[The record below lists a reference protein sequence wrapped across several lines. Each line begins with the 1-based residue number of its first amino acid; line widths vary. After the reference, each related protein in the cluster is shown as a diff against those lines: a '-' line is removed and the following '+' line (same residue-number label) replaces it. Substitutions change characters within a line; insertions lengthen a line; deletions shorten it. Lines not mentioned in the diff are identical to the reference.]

1 MALPKLLTPLV
12 QIVNGVKRQVMP
24 ETEAA
29 QVKLSDGTTVQ
40 VKIDT
45 LVRAIGAQT
54 ITHVVANI
62 AARDAITDM
71 KVGDQAWV
79 KDATGDS
86 SVKRGAAKYLYEG
99 DVAEDGA
106 ISNGQWVK
114 TAEVESMDMVF
125 KWADIQDKPT
135 SAVEDIDK
143 AVGATKLLD
152 GHELTVA
159 DDKLQLDGKDVAPA
173 AYKPYVTISP
183 EDEGFDAAVEA
194 LNLPDGAIF
203 TVVKEEVPG
212 PEQGAGA

>member
-1 MALPKLLTPLV
+1 
-12 QIVNGVKRQVMP
+12 
-24 ETEAA
+24 
-29 QVKLSDGTTVQ
+29 
-40 VKIDT
+40 
-45 LVRAIGAQT
+45 
-54 ITHVVANI
+54 
-62 AARDAITDM
+62 
-71 KVGDQAWV
+71 
-79 KDATGDS
+79 
-86 SVKRGAAKYLYEG
+86 
-99 DVAEDGA
+99 
-106 ISNGQWVK
+106 
-114 TAEVESMDMVF
+114 MVF